1 MCYSRGVKRPSFFM
15 DDLDRVKVIHQMVE
29 QMDSAKSTEW
39 NIYEQS
45 GRLSKKIVIEYET
58 EVKTWK

>member
-1 MCYSRGVKRPSFFM
+1 M

-45 GRLSKKIVIEYET
+45 GRLSKKIVIEYQT

>member
-1 MCYSRGVKRPSFFM
+1 MS
-15 DDLDRVKVIHQMVE
+15 DQDRIRAIQQMVE

-39 NIYEQS
+39 NVYEQS
-45 GRLSKKIVIEYET
+45 GRFSKKIVIEYET